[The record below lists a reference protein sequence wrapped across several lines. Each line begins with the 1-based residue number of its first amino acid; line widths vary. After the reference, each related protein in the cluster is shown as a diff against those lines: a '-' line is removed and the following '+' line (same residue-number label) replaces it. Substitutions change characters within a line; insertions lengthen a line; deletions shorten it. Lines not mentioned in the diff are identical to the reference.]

1 MTMDEINKYL
11 NKIDTVENE
20 THKVEEGVDALEASP
35 DNTKV
40 RDGKTRSTLT
50 LTFMIG
56 FFGILIFSCLFVLL
70 YNWAAVNWAIHLA
83 QAKLEKDALGV
94 QLLEVDKILSI
105 MIGALGTSLGFI
117 IGYYFKEKHS

>member
-1 MTMDEINKYL
+1 MTTDEINKFL
-11 NKIDTVENE
+11 NKIDAVENE
-20 THKVEEGVDALEASP
+20 TSKVEEGVDALEANS
-35 DNTKV
+35 DNTRV

-56 FFGILIFSCLFVLL
+56 FFGILIFSCLFVFL
-70 YNWAAVNWAIHLA
+70 YNWAAVNWTIHLS

-94 QLLEVDKILSI
+94 HLLEVDKILSI